1 MKQRWMLILAMGSS
15 QGWALSNETAKIF
28 DKKNRKL
35 AAPPKSLRA
44 DKENPK
50 LRFNDQV
57 DRAPSSEAAIESQPV
72 QSMPEFKDPELQS
85 YWDNRV
91 EKREDRLTKFAFSG
105 QRTFGLGFVGAG
117 AYGVFGMEFDFT
129 AGQDWSFGFGLG
141 TGMTYSTWGL
151 HGRYFLKQG
160 RLSSFI
166 EAGYANWYMGKV
178 PTSTE
183 GDSSNY
189 LLKRFVYQNGQPPG
203 SASRANIVYPGL
215 GLLYQNSS
223 GLAAMAQLQYMISA
237 RDFSGG
243 LFASSGIY
251 YYF

>member
-1 MKQRWMLILAMGSS
+1 MRSWILLLAFTSM
-15 QGWALSNETAKIF
+15 QAQALSNETAKIF
-28 DKKNRKL
+28 SKKNRKL

-44 DKENPK
+44 DKENPAV
-50 LRFNDQV
+50 RFNEGAE
-57 DRAPSSEAAIESQPV
+57 RSPASEAAVDSQPV
-72 QSMPEFKDPELQS
+72 QAMPEFKDPDLQS
-85 YWDNRV
+85 YWDSRS
-91 EKREDRLTKFAFSG
+91 ERREDRLTKFAFSG

-141 TGMTYSTWGL
+141 TGMTYSTWAL

-160 RLSSFI
+160 RLSSFL

-178 PTSTE
+178 PTSAST
-183 GDSSNY
+183 DSSNY
-189 LLKRFVYQNGQPPG
+189 LLKRFVYDGGRAP
-203 SASRANIVYPGL
+203 SAASRANIIYPGL
-215 GLLYQNSS
+215 GLLYQNTS

-243 LFASSGIY
+243 LFAASGIY